1 MKTVRSIPQYTTILN
16 QAMSPC
22 GQLYVSATVDGY
34 IGVWRVSELFTTDAS
49 PFVRFKLSGSI
60 YSLQSSSRFLLV
72 GERDRVAC
80 YDWDSLKDG
89 DNEQAPRLCIE
100 LPGFG
105 EVNSMVLS
113 TQDDRQL
120 VLGMGNNN
128 VYLVDMET
136 GTRSGCRTGHTGYI
150 HSVDSCDNTIV
161 SGGEDGQVLFWD
173 YRSYDQ
179 THSIKPIET
188 SELSRPKIGKY
199 ISSVA
204 VTSDWMAC
212 GGGPAPAL
220 WHLKAMSMSST
231 LPCSNSEVKVVKI
244 HDESVMVAGRGRTLN
259 LSNLSGELKAEIEMS
274 SSVIYSL
281 VEKSNPNVMCCA
293 GSSSYVDILTN
304 NFTYK
309 DATINFSVEE

>member
-1 MKTVRSIPQYTTILN
+1 
-16 QAMSPC
+16 
-22 GQLYVSATVDGY
+22 
-34 IGVWRVSELFTTDAS
+34 
-49 PFVRFKLSGSI
+49 
-60 YSLQSSSRFLLV
+60 
-72 GERDRVAC
+72 
-80 YDWDSLKDG
+80 
-89 DNEQAPRLCIE
+89 
-100 LPGFG
+100 
-105 EVNSMVLS
+105 MVLS

-136 GTRSGCRTGHTGYI
+136 GTRSGCRTGHSGYI

-173 YRSYDQ
+173 YRSSDQ
-179 THSIKPIET
+179 THSIKPMET

-231 LPCSNSEVKVVKI
+231 LPCSNSEVKVEKI